1 MSNTTRK
8 DKNGKEYKES
18 LKKKDGHF
26 RCRCE
31 HCSGKKDVVEK
42 IAQKEMKEEVR
53 VIEMEENMDF
63 DIPKQD
69 EILEQIFGE
78 KRIKQKRIKTVK
90 YSLTNFD
97 RSNK

>member
-31 HCSGKKDVVEK
+31 HCLGKKDVIEK
-42 IAQKEMKEEVR
+42 IAEKEMKEYLK
-53 VIEMEENMDF
+53 N
-63 DIPKQD
+63 
-69 EILEQIFGE
+69 EI
-78 KRIKQKRIKTVK
+78 KK
-90 YSLTNFD
+90 
-97 RSNK
+97 

>member
-1 MSNTTRK
+1 MSNTIRK

-31 HCSGKKDVVEK
+31 HCLGKKDVVEK

-78 KRIKQKRIKTVK
+78 KGENRRE
-90 YSLTNFD
+90 
-97 RSNK
+97 